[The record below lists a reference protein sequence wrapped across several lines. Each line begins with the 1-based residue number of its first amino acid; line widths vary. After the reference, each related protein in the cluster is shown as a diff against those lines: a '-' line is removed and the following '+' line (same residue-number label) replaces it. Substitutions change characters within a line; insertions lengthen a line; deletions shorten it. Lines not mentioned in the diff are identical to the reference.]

1 MEPSEN
7 EADDADDSSDP
18 FDAASDEGD
27 ASALSFVIGDVTKP
41 QTAEG
46 SAAVVVHC
54 VGEFQFTGYVLFLT

>member
-18 FDAASDEGD
+18 FDAVSDESD

-41 QTAEG
+41 QAAEG

-54 VGEFQFTGYVLFLT
+54 VGEIIFCV